1 MKGCMGGIDFIAGQ
15 ARSYRPVGAGWT
27 GEIGFKQLQLR
38 SPAGRLRGMSQTS
51 SETPIHL
58 TFAALQQWHSALQQA
73 FAYSESPQALEHL
86 AAAISQLVAVES
98 MMISLE
104 CQGQAPRLL
113 YQQGIPE
120 QHRDAILNRYFAAGY
135 LLDPFCLAV
144 ESGLAEGFYHL
155 QDIAP
160 DHFFDS
166 DYYKTYYLGTG
177 CSEDSY
183 FIADIGDS
191 RKISLSLFQGCSGA
205 CLSGEQVSLLRAV
218 EPVVRELLVRFAR
231 HGLTQSSGE
240 AGGNSI
246 QAAFD
251 SFGCQLLTDR
261 EREVAHMILRGHS
274 AKSTASELGISPE
287 TVRMHRKNLYL
298 KLEINSQSELFARFI
313 DWLRR
318 ASG

>member
-1 MKGCMGGIDFIAGQ
+1 M
-15 ARSYRPVGAGWT
+15 RVRTTTV
-27 GEIGFKQLQLR
+27 
-38 SPAGRLRGMSQTS
+38 RLRGMTHASPD
-51 SETPIHL
+51 TPICL
-58 TFAALQQWHSALQQA
+58 SFSALQQWHAALQRA
-73 FAYSESPQALEHL
+73 CAHIESAEALEHL

-104 CQGQAPRLL
+104 CRGQAPQLL

-120 QHRDAILNRYFAAGY
+120 QHSDAILNRYFAAGY

-183 FIADIGDS
+183 FIADVGNA
-191 RKISLSLFQGCSGA
+191 RKISLSLFQGCSGSR
-205 CLSGEQVSLLRAV
+205 LSSDQVNVLRAV
-218 EPVVRELLVRFAR
+218 EPMVRDLLARFAR
-231 HGLTQSSGE
+231 HGLAQTSSD
-240 AGGNSI
+240 GGHNSI
-246 QAAFD
+246 QAAFE
-251 SFGCQLLTDR
+251 SFGCQVLTDR

-274 AKSTASELGISPE
+274 VKSTAAELGISPE

-313 DWLRR
+313 DWLRQ
-318 ASG
+318 G

>member
-1 MKGCMGGIDFIAGQ
+1 MSHA
-15 ARSYRPVGAGWT
+15 
-27 GEIGFKQLQLR
+27 
-38 SPAGRLRGMSQTS
+38 SP
-51 SETPIHL
+51 ETPICL
-58 TFAALQQWHSALQQA
+58 SLGALQQWHAALQNA
-73 FAYSESPQALEHL
+73 FAHIEAADGLGHL
-86 AAAISQLVAVES
+86 AAALSQLVAVES

-104 CQGQAPRLL
+104 CQGQAPQLL

-155 QDIAP
+155 EDIAP

-183 FIADIGDS
+183 FIADIGDA
-191 RKISLSLFQGCSGA
+191 RKISLSLFQGCSGSRLDA
-205 CLSGEQVSLLRAV
+205 GHVNLLRAV
-218 EPVVRELLVRFAR
+218 EPMVRELLTRFAR
-231 HGLTQSSGE
+231 NGLAQASNASGH
-240 AGGNSI
+240 NSI

-251 SFGCQLLTDR
+251 SFGCQVLTDR

-274 AKSTASELGISPE
+274 AKSTASELRISPE
-287 TVRMHRKNLYL
+287 TVRMHRKNLYQ
-298 KLEINSQSELFARFI
+298 KLQINSQSELFARFI
-313 DWLRR
+313 DWLRQ
-318 ASG
+318 G

>member
-1 MKGCMGGIDFIAGQ
+1 MQ
-15 ARSYRPVGAGWT
+15 AHARPV
-27 GEIGFKQLQLR
+27 
-38 SPAGRLRGMSQTS
+38 RLRGMSQLS
-51 SETPIHL
+51 LDTPVTL
-58 TFAALQQWHSALQQA
+58 SFAALQQWHAALQQA
-73 FAYSESPQALEHL
+73 FAHSESQDALVHL
-86 AAAISQLVAVES
+86 ADAIGQLVAVES

-104 CQGQAPRLL
+104 RQGQAPQLL

-144 ESGLAEGFYHL
+144 ESGLAQGFYHL
-155 QDIAP
+155 EDIAP

-183 FIADIGDS
+183 FIADVGDG
-191 RKISLSLFQGCSGA
+191 RKLSLSLFQGCSGTR
-205 CLSGEQVSLLRAV
+205 LGVEQVHLLRAV
-218 EPVVRELLVRFAR
+218 EPMVRELLVRFAR
-231 HGLTQSSGE
+231 HGLTPVS
-240 AGGNSI
+240 AGRGGI

-287 TVRMHRKNLYL
+287 TVRMHRKNLYQ

-313 DWLRR
+313 DWLRQD
-318 ASG
+318 

>member
-1 MKGCMGGIDFIAGQ
+1 MNGPQVQ
-15 ARSYRPVGAGWT
+15 ARAPAVR
-27 GEIGFKQLQLR
+27 LR
-38 SPAGRLRGMSQTS
+38 SMSHTS
-51 SETPIHL
+51 PETPICL
-58 TFAALQQWHSALQQA
+58 SFGALQQWHAALQNA
-73 FAYSESPQALEHL
+73 FAHSETADALGHL

-104 CQGQAPRLL
+104 CQGQAPQLL

-155 QDIAP
+155 EDIAP

-183 FIADIGDS
+183 FIADIGDA
-191 RKISLSLFQGCSGA
+191 RKISLSLFQGCSGSR
-205 CLSGEQVSLLRAV
+205 LSGEQVNLLRAV
-218 EPVVRELLVRFAR
+218 EPMVRELLARFAR
-231 HGLTQSSGE
+231 HGLAQTGN
-240 AGGNSI
+240 AGGHNSL

-251 SFGCQLLTDR
+251 SFGCQVLTDR

-274 AKSTASELGISPE
+274 AKSTAGELGISPE
-287 TVRMHRKNLYL
+287 TVRMHRKNLYQ
-298 KLEINSQSELFARFI
+298 KLQINSQSELFARFI
-313 DWLRR
+313 DWLRQ
-318 ASG
+318 G

>member
-1 MKGCMGGIDFIAGQ
+1 
-15 ARSYRPVGAGWT
+15 
-27 GEIGFKQLQLR
+27 
-38 SPAGRLRGMSQTS
+38 MSQLTLD
-51 SETPIHL
+51 TPVTL
-58 TFAALQQWHSALQQA
+58 SFAALQQWHAALQHA
-73 FAYSESPQALEHL
+73 FAHSESQDALAHL
-86 AAAISQLVAVES
+86 AAAIGQLVAVES

-104 CQGQAPRLL
+104 RQGQAPQLL

-144 ESGLAEGFYHL
+144 DSGLAQGFYHL
-155 QDIAP
+155 EDIAP

-183 FIADIGDS
+183 FIADVGDGH
-191 RKISLSLFQGCSGA
+191 KLSLSLFQGCSGTR
-205 CLSGEQVSLLRAV
+205 LSVEQVHLLRAV
-218 EPVVRELLVRFAR
+218 EPMIRELLVRFAR
-231 HGLTQSSGE
+231 HGLAPASAARG
-240 AGGNSI
+240 SI

-313 DWLRR
+313 DWLRQ
-318 ASG
+318 G

>member
-1 MKGCMGGIDFIAGQ
+1 
-15 ARSYRPVGAGWT
+15 
-27 GEIGFKQLQLR
+27 
-38 SPAGRLRGMSQTS
+38 MSQTS
-51 SETPIHL
+51 VDTPICL
-58 TFAALQQWHSALQQA
+58 SFGALQQWHAALQNAVAQSHTPA
-73 FAYSESPQALEHL
+73 ALEHL
-86 AAAISQLVAVES
+86 AAAISQLVTVES

-155 QDIAP
+155 EDIAP

-183 FIADIGDS
+183 FIADIGDE
-191 RKISLSLFQGCSGA
+191 RKLSLSLFQGCSGSR
-205 CLSGEQVSLLRAV
+205 LSADQVNLLRAV
-218 EPVVRELLVRFAR
+218 EPMVREVLARFAH
-231 HGLTQSSGE
+231 HGLAQTDRD
-240 AGGNSI
+240 AGHNSI

-251 SFGCQLLTDR
+251 SFGCRLLTDR

-313 DWLRR
+313 DWLRQ
-318 ASG
+318 G

>member
-1 MKGCMGGIDFIAGQ
+1 
-15 ARSYRPVGAGWT
+15 
-27 GEIGFKQLQLR
+27 
-38 SPAGRLRGMSQTS
+38 MSHTS
-51 SETPIHL
+51 LDTPICL
-58 TFAALQQWHSALQQA
+58 SLGALQQWHAALQNA
-73 FAYSESPQALEHL
+73 CAHSETAEGLEYL

-104 CQGQAPRLL
+104 CQGQAPQLL

-155 QDIAP
+155 EDIAP

-166 DYYKTYYLGTG
+166 DYYKAYYLGTG

-183 FIADIGDS
+183 FIADVGEA
-191 RKISLSLFQGCSGA
+191 RKLSLSLFQGCSGSR
-205 CLSGEQVSLLRAV
+205 LGTEQVNLLRAV
-218 EPVVRELLVRFAR
+218 EPMVRELLVRFAR
-231 HGLTQSSGE
+231 HGLIPTTAE
-240 AGGNSI
+240 GGDSSI

-298 KLEINSQSELFARFI
+298 KLEINSQSELFACFI

>member
-1 MKGCMGGIDFIAGQ
+1 M
-15 ARSYRPVGAGWT
+15 SHV
-27 GEIGFKQLQLR
+27 
-38 SPAGRLRGMSQTS
+38 SP
-51 SETPIHL
+51 ETPISL
-58 TFAALQQWHSALQQA
+58 SFGALQQWHGALQRA
-73 FAYSESPQALEHL
+73 FAHSETPDALAHL

-113 YQQGIPE
+113 HQQGIPE

-160 DHFFDS
+160 DNFFDS
-166 DYYKTYYLGTG
+166 DYYKAYYLGTG

-183 FIADIGDS
+183 FIADLGDS
-191 RKISLSLFQGCSGA
+191 RKISLSLFQGCSGSQ
-205 CLSGEQVSLLRAV
+205 LSSEQVNVLRAV
-218 EPVVRELLVRFAR
+218 EPVVRELLVRYAR
-231 HGLTQSSGE
+231 HGLAQSSSD
-240 AGGNSI
+240 AGHNSI

-251 SFGCQLLTDR
+251 SFGCEVLTDR

>member
-1 MKGCMGGIDFIAGQ
+1 MRVRLDAIAQVQ
-15 ARSYRPVGAGWT
+15 ARG
-27 GEIGFKQLQLR
+27 
-38 SPAGRLRGMSQTS
+38 PAGRLRGMSHAPL
-51 SETPIHL
+51 ETPVCL
-58 TFAALQQWHSALQQA
+58 SLGALQQWHAALQNA
-73 FAYSESPQALEHL
+73 CAHIETAGALEHL

-104 CQGQAPRLL
+104 CQGQAPQLL
-113 YQQGIPE
+113 YQHGIPE

-144 ESGLAEGFYHL
+144 ESGLAQGFYHL
-155 QDIAP
+155 EDIAP

-183 FIADIGDS
+183 FIADVGAA
-191 RKISLSLFQGCSGA
+191 RKISLSLFQGCSGSRLA
-205 CLSGEQVSLLRAV
+205 PEQVNLLRAV
-218 EPVVRELLVRFAR
+218 EPMIRDLLARFAR
-231 HGLTQSSGE
+231 HGLVQTPADTE
-240 AGGNSI
+240 HNSI

-251 SFGCQLLTDR
+251 SFACQVLTDR

-274 AKSTASELGISPE
+274 VKSTASELGISPE

-298 KLEINSQSELFARFI
+298 KLEINSQSELFALFI
-313 DWLRR
+313 DWLGHR
-318 ASG
+318 